1 MSSLTKRFLCPQ
13 LESERGSLEEKLR
26 KVTEQWEDL
35 RDQLNAEESTRAE
48 LEKERDTLRKAIED
62 KDNQI
67 QVGGFVC

>member
-1 MSSLTKRFLCPQ
+1 
-13 LESERGSLEEKLR
+13 LEEKLR

-48 LEKERDTLRKAIED
+48 LERERDTLRKAIED